1 MQPLARRIWT
11 WLALAAS
18 FALSAAP
25 SASADAGKH
34 GVVPVFAPHD
44 ESDPHEEMEKLFW
57 KVERNLV
64 AIDRLLQ
71 GADDADAQPAQ
82 LAAVLKDSAGRSR
95 VVVED
100 IDKILELAQHAH
112 PPGGT

>member
-1 MQPLARRIWT
+1 MHTLARQAWT

-18 FALSAAP
+18 IALAP
-25 SASADAGKH
+25 IPRAHADAGKH
-34 GVVPVFAPHD
+34 GVVPIFPPHD
-44 ESDPHEEMEKLFW
+44 ESDPHEQIEKLFW

-71 GADDADAQPAQ
+71 GADDVDAKPAE
-82 LAAVLKDSAGRSR
+82 LAAALADSAGRSR

>member
-1 MQPLARRIWT
+1 MHTLARRAWI

-18 FALSAAP
+18 FALSAVP
-25 SASADAGKH
+25 SAIADAGKH
-34 GVVPVFAPHD
+34 GVVPIFPPHD
-44 ESDPHEEMEKLFW
+44 ESDPHEQIEKLFW

-71 GADDADAQPAQ
+71 SADDADAQ

-100 IDKILELAQHAH
+100 IDKILELAQHPH